1 MIKLFCDMGAD
12 IPKDLIEKYN
22 ISVFTMMISDGEK
35 EYVLGKDIDK
45 YKLFDGMRKKIK
57 FQTSQVTYN
66 DYYNA
71 FKECLSSGTDVIYI
85 SLSSGISGTYNSA
98 VMAKNSAL
106 EEFKDGKIYV
116 YDSFGATF
124 GYGILVLKVAKMLEN
139 NESIE
144 EISKFIEFCKKNVLY
159 LFSVDDL
166 TYLYRGGRL
175 SKTKFFLGNLLNVIP
190 IMDVSKKDGTL
201 EMIDKVRGK
210 KSLKKKLVDRL
221 KENCKNYKDQTIFV
235 LHGDCLEK
243 AQELKE
249 FLVKELDNKDIVI
262 SDIDAV
268 IGCHTGPSILAIT
281 YLSNLY
287 GKYDKFEI

>member
-12 IPKDLIEKYN
+12 IPKDLVEKYE
-22 ISVFTMMISDGEK
+22 ISVFTMMISDGEN
-35 EYVLGKDIDK
+35 EYILGKDIDK
-45 YKLFDGMRKKIK
+45 YKLFDGMKKKIK

-71 FKECLSSGTDVIYI
+71 FKKCVSNGVDVIYI
-85 SLSSGISGTYNSA
+85 SLSSGISGTYSSA
-98 VMAKNSAL
+98 IMAKNKVL
-106 EEFKDGKIYV
+106 EEFKDGKIYI

-124 GYGILVLKVAKMLEN
+124 GYGLLVLKVKKMIEN
-139 NESIE
+139 NETIE
-144 EISKFIEFCKKNVLY
+144 EISKFIEFCKKNVEY

-190 IMDVSKKDGTL
+190 IMDISKKDGTL

-210 KSLKKKLVDRL
+210 KSLKKKMLERI
-221 KENCKNYKDQTIFV
+221 KEKCKNYKDQTIFV

-243 AQELKE
+243 AEELKE
-249 FLVKELDNKDIVI
+249 FLIKELENEDIKI
-262 SDIDAV
+262 MGLDAV
-268 IGCHTGPSILAIT
+268 IGCHTGPDIIAVT
-281 YLSNLY
+281 YLSELF